1 MVLRSLSPFCRRF
14 IDDATGYSRY
24 DIRSIIRNT
33 VHKWSISFAEPRH
46 RPRSLLERAYPDD
59 NKLVIASSVT
69 LFGDKKEWT
78 KEELIS
84 QLKPMCK
91 LFCEEAR
98 TLKKSLCSISR
109 PQAICHNTATVS

>member
-1 MVLRSLSPFCRRF
+1 ML
-14 IDDATGYSRY
+14 
-24 DIRSIIRNT
+24 
-33 VHKWSISFAEPRH
+33 VHYLNVP
-46 RPRSLLERAYPDD
+46 YPDD

-91 LFCEEAR
+91 LVNLMDTSLGRAPCE
-98 TLKKSLCSISR
+98 
-109 PQAICHNTATVS
+109 QAQSAHLSYFRLFP